1 MLTDNA
7 AGEWQEEVRES
18 CLTPEEEL
26 IETNEYLQRAL
37 KENMD
42 LHNRLR
48 DMREL
53 VDSLQKQLAA
63 LEEKL
68 KAQEK
73 NSSDVIEAARLLRI
87 KLKDERDDLRQEV
100 LNLQHSLAVERQRLE
115 SLDVGSAE
123 QPETEVEKLAREL
136 FSRIPD
142 VSVESSF
149 YAAQS
154 WIVERNR
161 RRKES
166 SK

>member
-7 AGEWQEEVRES
+7 AGEWQEEVKES

-63 LEEKL
+63 LEEL
-68 KAQEK
+68 KEQEK
-73 NSSDVIEAARLLRI
+73 T
-87 KLKDERDDLRQEV
+87 
-100 LNLQHSLAVERQRLE
+100 
-115 SLDVGSAE
+115 SAE

-136 FSRIPD
+136 FTRIPD

-149 YAAQS
+149 HAAQS
-154 WIVERNR
+154 WIAERDR
-161 RRKES
+161 RRQES
-166 SK
+166 GK